1 MLLHE
6 SNALFIDFFNLFLW
20 LFSSFFSDRLRA
32 MFGTDIMKNAV
43 HGASTKEGAIE
54 KIQMIFGDIE
64 FNEDGTVKGR

>member
-1 MLLHE
+1 MKVMNCLLIFQFV
-6 SNALFIDFFNLFLW
+6 SLAFFF
-20 LFSSFFSDRLRA
+20 FFSDRLRA

-54 KIQMIFGDIE
+54 KIQMIFGDIQ